1 MQPTDDKHEQRLEPE
16 PSVVLKVATA
26 LAGVMIVGLA
36 IFGLWELGR

>member
-1 MQPTDDKHEQRLEPE
+1 MNVPPADDEQQAEPE

-26 LAGVMIVGLA
+26 LVGVMIVGLA